1 MPPGVACCIL
11 CAMNRIRLVAL
22 FGLLGI
28 TTLVFHAQTAPPQ
41 ATHKFTQI
49 APGEYSAIGTG
60 TPNIDSNSAVIV
72 NQDDVLVVDSHISP
86 ESARVLL
93 KELKTLTD
101 KPVRFLVNTNFHYAH
116 ASGN

>member
-1 MPPGVACCIL
+1 
-11 CAMNRIRLVAL
+11 MNRIRL
-22 FGLLGI
+22 GLLLAVLGLGG
-28 TTLVFHAQTAPPQ
+28 LVFQAQTPPPQ

-49 APGEYSAIGTG
+49 VPGVYSAIGTG
-60 TPNIDSNSAVIV
+60 TPNVGSNSAVIV

-101 KPVRFLVNTNFHYAH
+101 KPVRFLVNTHFPL
-116 ASGN
+116 